1 MSDTNTNIPNNAG
14 ESRQRDD
21 VIFHALKALDA
32 RASELKDSICDSA
45 AMLPLGVDTDLVVFI
60 KKTMEDPIYQLLEM
74 KKGVDEKVV
83 FFISLVMKRFF
94 ENHRNKILKAIRTD
108 TKNSDLHFSIVL
120 KDDNAEDREMI
131 FAFLRNYKDS
141 NLGKTFPVH
150 FQFIPKHVADKVLS
164 KEIILETK

>member
-1 MSDTNTNIPNNAG
+1 MSDTNTNIPNDIG

-32 RASELKDSICDSA
+32 RASELKGSIRDTA

-60 KKTMEDPIYQLLEM
+60 KKTMEYPIYQLLEM
-74 KKGVDEKVV
+74 KKGVDETVV
-83 FFISLVMKRFF
+83 SFISLVIKRFF
-94 ENHRNKILKAIRTD
+94 ENHRNKILRAFRTD

-141 NLGKTFPVH
+141 NLGRTFPVH
-150 FQFIPKHVADKVLS
+150 FQFIPKHVADKVLV